1 MVKKSGYLIQKL
13 ALFAIDNIII
23 PLIERKIF
31 ATPAHRLGKK
41 MNVFFLFRFSR
52 YWVTLTNSEEYSDIV
67 RKLGLIVFLV
77 SVRAMLMFVV
87 LGVFDFLPQ
96 CYA

>member
-23 PLIERKIF
+23 PLIERKLF
-31 ATPAHRLGKK
+31 ATPAHRLGNK

-87 LGVFDFLPQ
+87 LGVFAFLPQ